1 MGKKPKW
8 PLLENVWIT
17 DKATLVTKKI
27 VTFNMPEIMGKFI
40 FISFW
45 VPFLSIFH

>member
-8 PLLENVWIT
+8 PLSENVWIT

-27 VTFNMPEIMGKFI
+27 QTSDKLIVALN
-40 FISFW
+40 SN
-45 VPFLSIFH
+45 SQ